1 MKKKRRLRY
10 FFFFQKDNMNIFTL
24 SDDNDLTDKINL
36 DDLFEKKREVA
47 EGKLALYNK
56 ILNRIHNKIKLTSN
70 NNRGKEQFI
79 WYLVPEVMIGV
90 SRYDV
95 TECTG
100 YILRKLR
107 ENDLVVRYTHPN
119 LIFVSWAHWV
129 PGYVRQE
136 YKKQTGTA
144 IDGYGNPVDKT
155 PLIEN
160 GDKEENINESLFNN
174 KGSKRGTIDADSGNG
189 HHSGKTKDQLYN
201 STKNYKPAGIYT
213 NDILER
219 IQNKFGS

>member
-1 MKKKRRLRY
+1 
-10 FFFFQKDNMNIFTL
+10 MNIFTL
-24 SDDNDLTDKINL
+24 SDEKDLMDKINL
-36 DDLFEKKREVA
+36 DDLFEKKREIA
-47 EGKLALYNK
+47 EGKLTLYNK

-79 WYLVPEVMIGV
+79 WYLIPEVMIGV

-100 YILRKLR
+100 YILSKLR

-119 LIFVSWAHWV
+119 LIFISWAHWV

-136 YKKQTGTA
+136 YKKQTGSV

-155 PLIEN
+155 PKIEN
-160 GDKEENINESLFNN
+160 GNKVADVNESLFNN
-174 KGSKRGTIDADSGNG
+174 PVNNSNAKV
-189 HHSGKTKDQLYN
+189 KDKDKDYN
-201 STKNYKPAGIYT
+201 STKNYKPSGIYT

-219 IQNKFGS
+219 IQNKFSS

>member
-1 MKKKRRLRY
+1 
-10 FFFFQKDNMNIFTL
+10 MNIFTL
-24 SDDNDLTDKINL
+24 SDEKDLMDKINL
-36 DDLFEKKREVA
+36 DDLFEKKREIA

-70 NNRGKEQFI
+70 NNRGKEQYI

-107 ENDLVVRYTHPN
+107 ENDFIVRYTHPN
-119 LIFVSWAHWV
+119 LIFISWAHWI

-136 YKKQTGTA
+136 YKKQTGSI

-155 PLIEN
+155 PKIEN
-160 GDKEENINESLFNN
+160 GNKVDDVNESLFN
-174 KGSKRGTIDADSGNG
+174 KQGNNI
-189 HHSGKTKDQLYN
+189 SSITKDKDKDKEYN
-201 STKNYKPAGIYT
+201 STKNYKPSGIYT

>member
-1 MKKKRRLRY
+1 
-10 FFFFQKDNMNIFTL
+10 MNIFTL
-24 SDDNDLTDKINL
+24 SDENDLMDKISL

-47 EGKLALYNK
+47 EGKLTLYNK

-79 WYLVPEVMIGV
+79 WYLVPEVMIGI

-119 LIFVSWAHWV
+119 LIFVSWSHWV

-136 YKKQTGTA
+136 YKKQTGTV

-155 PLIEN
+155 PKIEN
-160 GDKEENINESLFNN
+160 GNADTVDNINESLFNN
-174 KGSKRGTIDADSGNG
+174 QGNKGLSGAG
-189 HHSGKTKDQLYN
+189 AGAGAGAGGKTKDTEYN
-201 STKNYKPAGIYT
+201 STKNYKPSGIYT

-219 IQNKFGS
+219 IQNKFSS